1 MKATLQFRITQGL
14 KMTPQLQQAIYLLQL
29 SNIELNAMIQEQLDS
44 NLMLE
49 TEDDKDENENENSN
63 SINSGEE
70 KDTAEFDSERE
81 FNENDSNII
90 SKNKNNP
97 ENQYSE
103 LAFEKEDDRY
113 KSLEEELRWQLNLM
127 PITDNDKVISEIII
141 DSLNDDGF
149 LEISLNE
156 ILNTANTTIEDITL
170 EEVEAV
176 LKIIQSLEPAG
187 VGARGAQESLLIQ
200 LNQLD
205 QKIPEVKKS
214 KEIIMNYFEL
224 LVAHDYKKLTKK
236 LKIDESEL
244 KEILSFIKY
253 KLNARPGSQIS
264 ISLKEY
270 TVPDVNVKK
279 INDKCIVKLNKDAI
293 PELRINSIYK
303 KMIRKGNNSA
313 DNQTMKTH
321 LQDAE
326 WTIKSL
332 QHRNDTL
339 LSVAKCIVEHQ
350 SDFLEHGEE
359 AMKPLI
365 LQNVADSLGMHES
378 TISRATTKKYMQTPR
393 GTYELKYF
401 FPSHVSTD
409 YGHKKSSTA
418 IQALIKKFI
427 DTEEPTKPLSDEK
440 ISILLKEEGVNVA
453 RRTIAKYREAM
464 AIPTSNERKRLSI

>member
-49 TEDDKDENENENSN
+49 TKDDKDEDEDENSN

-205 QKIPEVKKS
+205 QKISEVKKS
-214 KEIIMNYFEL
+214 KEIIMNYF
-224 LVAHDYKKLTKK
+224 
-236 LKIDESEL
+236 
-244 KEILSFIKY
+244 
-253 KLNARPGSQIS
+253 
-264 ISLKEY
+264 
-270 TVPDVNVKK
+270 
-279 INDKCIVKLNKDAI
+279 
-293 PELRINSIYK
+293 
-303 KMIRKGNNSA
+303 
-313 DNQTMKTH
+313 
-321 LQDAE
+321 
-326 WTIKSL
+326 
-332 QHRNDTL
+332 
-339 LSVAKCIVEHQ
+339 
-350 SDFLEHGEE
+350 
-359 AMKPLI
+359 
-365 LQNVADSLGMHES
+365 
-378 TISRATTKKYMQTPR
+378 
-393 GTYELKYF
+393 
-401 FPSHVSTD
+401 
-409 YGHKKSSTA
+409 
-418 IQALIKKFI
+418 
-427 DTEEPTKPLSDEK
+427 
-440 ISILLKEEGVNVA
+440 
-453 RRTIAKYREAM
+453 
-464 AIPTSNERKRLSI
+464 

>member
-49 TEDDKDENENENSN
+49 IEDDKDEDENSN

-176 LKIIQSLEPAG
+176 LKIIQSLE
-187 VGARGAQESLLIQ
+187 
-200 LNQLD
+200 
-205 QKIPEVKKS
+205 
-214 KEIIMNYFEL
+214 
-224 LVAHDYKKLTKK
+224 
-236 LKIDESEL
+236 
-244 KEILSFIKY
+244 
-253 KLNARPGSQIS
+253 
-264 ISLKEY
+264 
-270 TVPDVNVKK
+270 
-279 INDKCIVKLNKDAI
+279 
-293 PELRINSIYK
+293 
-303 KMIRKGNNSA
+303 SA
-313 DNQTMKTH
+313 
-321 LQDAE
+321 
-326 WTIKSL
+326 
-332 QHRNDTL
+332 
-339 LSVAKCIVEHQ
+339 
-350 SDFLEHGEE
+350 
-359 AMKPLI
+359 
-365 LQNVADSLGMHES
+365 
-378 TISRATTKKYMQTPR
+378 
-393 GTYELKYF
+393 
-401 FPSHVSTD
+401 
-409 YGHKKSSTA
+409 
-418 IQALIKKFI
+418 
-427 DTEEPTKPLSDEK
+427 
-440 ISILLKEEGVNVA
+440 
-453 RRTIAKYREAM
+453 
-464 AIPTSNERKRLSI
+464 